1 MSLNIAKKLD
11 FLMRLTGTQ
20 NNTLGKALSFDASYI
35 SRLRLGKRNLP
46 QNRDLIQ
53 PLASFFAKNIKLPGQ
68 KAALAQRI
76 CPESPWPQVAGEQ
89 VQLLAIRVTTALRKL
104 TCEAVPNSV

>member
-53 PLASFFAKNIKLPGQ
+53 PLASFFAKNIKLTNGKKIKPAYRRLYQ
-68 KAALAQRI
+68 KF
-76 CPESPWPQVAGEQ
+76 
-89 VQLLAIRVTTALRKL
+89 
-104 TCEAVPNSV
+104 